1 MITIQSA
8 MLVALGFFTAGL
20 IGFLLAPFY
29 GRRSARIATDTLRAT
44 MPLSSSEI
52 AADKDRLR
60 ATYALTIHK
69 LEQKVEKA
77 AYSAA
82 RQRVELNRRD
92 AAISELEG
100 EVERLRAR
108 LEEHENARRVLEQTI
123 AERMPKVEFRLGEAK
138 NLLMLRDREIGNL
151 TQASQRQTQA
161 LEEATQI
168 NAQQR
173 DEIHRLKATLAARA
187 ARNRETLADPRF
199 DGEVA
204 LRAEIEALRAKTR
217 DQSAVISRLQG
228 VLSSAG
234 ARPDQIAG
242 AAVDE
247 PKPSRKKPA
256 DEAQAAAP
264 APDVN
269 LTAEINRL
277 RKDLVDAENALRS
290 ARGMAEAGHAGQA
303 ALEAE
308 IRALKTANEDRAAE
322 VARLKAALATYEAED
337 ADDRT
342 LKESKVAMRA
352 RMSALQAEA
361 EEHTSTIQRLRAE
374 IAAANEKLARQ
385 AAHFMDEMRRLGAG
399 TVQTSGARSEKTGR
413 PKPPLVER
421 IAAPRPAAQ
430 PAGTAGTPSSGR
442 RESGDS
448 ARVSG
453 FLRALDGAAAPAAR
467 EVSNG
472 TDQNGAAPAGP
483 PANGEAPPRKTD
495 RRASLIER
503 ITRAEKPVA

>member
-8 MLVALGFFTAGL
+8 MLVALGFFSAGL
-20 IGFLLAPFY
+20 IGFLLAPLY
-29 GRRSARIATDTLRAT
+29 GRRSARIATDALRAT
-44 MPLSSSEI
+44 MPLSSAEI

-77 AYSAA
+77 ANSAA

-100 EVERLRAR
+100 DVERLRSL

-138 NLLMLRDREIGNL
+138 KLLQQRDREIGTL
-151 TQASQRQTQA
+151 SQASQRQMHA
-161 LEEATQI
+161 LEETTQI

-173 DEIHRLKATLAARA
+173 DEIHRLNATLAARA

-228 VLSSAG
+228 VLSNTG
-234 ARPDQIAG
+234 ALPGQIAG
-242 AAVDE
+242 AETEE
-247 PKPSRKKPA
+247 PAPLRPKAPA
-256 DEAQAAAP
+256 QQKQAAAQ
-264 APDVN
+264 DVDF
-269 LTAEINRL
+269 ASEINRL
-277 RKDLVDAENALRS
+277 RKDLVDAEAALRS

-303 ALEAE
+303 ALESE

-322 VARLKAALATYEAED
+322 VARLKAALSTYEAED

-352 RMSALQAEA
+352 RVSALQAQAYEQS
-361 EEHTSTIQRLRAE
+361 STIQRLRAE

-399 TVQTSGARSEKTGR
+399 TVQTSGARRDTTGR
-413 PKPPLVER
+413 PRQPLVDR
-421 IAAPRPAAQ
+421 IAAPRPSRPAQ
-430 PAGTAGTPSSGR
+430 PMVVAPSSSAR
-442 RESGDS
+442 RESGDT
-448 ARVSG
+448 ARVNG
-453 FLRALDGAAAPAAR
+453 FLRALDGASHEPANAIEHQNGTEASAPA
-467 EVSNG
+467 
-472 TDQNGAAPAGP
+472 
-483 PANGEAPPRKTD
+483 ANGEASPKKTD